1 MAVTDPVPRRRD
13 IWRRAAERDGYDY
26 WPEAILPRFGDSANL
41 ETGSVAA
48 LLQLDA
54 RAGLLEL
61 ALQLVG
67 LVALDAL
74 LDRLRRLVDE
84 RLRLL
89 QAEPGG
95 RAHDLDHLDL
105 LVTWAGEHDVDGR
118 GLLLGGRAVAGGGA
132 RAGRGGGRAGGRRH
146 AELLLERLDAL
157 GELEH
162 RDALQL
168 VDPLLGAGSHVS
180 LALLCCFA
188 LGGRVRCL
196 LLLFG

>member
-41 ETGSVAA
+41 ETRSVAA

-74 LDRLRRLVDE
+74 LDRLPRPVHQ
-84 RLRLL
+84 RLRLP
-89 QAEPGG
+89 QAEPRG
-95 RAHDLDHLDL
+95 RAHDPDHL
-105 LVTWAGEHDVDGR
+105 
-118 GLLLGGRAVAGGGA
+118 GLLLAPA
-132 RAGRGGGRAGGRRH
+132 R
-146 AELLLERLDAL
+146 E
-157 GELEH
+157 
-162 RDALQL
+162 QY
-168 VDPLLGAGSHVS
+168 
-180 LALLCCFA
+180 
-188 LGGRVRCL
+188 VR
-196 LLLFG
+196 